1 MTSPKLASSSELLPG
16 KKDGAWIKNVLEG
29 DGLENSNF
37 AVQRELHS
45 QAVYTDLFYHSQTN
59 QNNAMFGLFVV
70 LGGGYSTRQGSEDL
84 SEAALSVTDAA
95 KLGISWRDLTA
106 FCLEVLHFNILFF
119 LRHLS
124 FNYLNNLLVYNS
136 ENLYN
141 FFRLWFQFWLPPLW
155 KKVTRKYF
163 NVAFWGKAK

>member
-1 MTSPKLASSSELLPG
+1 MTSPRLASSSELLPR
-16 KKDGAWIKNVLEG
+16 KKDGTWIKNVLEG

-70 LGGGYSTRQGSEDL
+70 LGGGYSTRQGSEDQ
-84 SEAALSVTDAA
+84 SEAALPATDAA
-95 KLGISWRDLTA
+95 KLGKSWRYLTA

-119 LRHLS
+119 FFSDTCPLIILIIFLCIIVKICIIS
-124 FNYLNNLLVYNS
+124 LGCGFNS
-136 ENLYN
+136 G
-141 FFRLWFQFWLPPLW
+141 FPQC
-155 KKVTRKYF
+155 
-163 NVAFWGKAK
+163 GKNH

>member
-1 MTSPKLASSSELLPG
+1 MALKTPILLFRGNFTHKQFIQIYFTIAKQIKIMQCLACLLC
-16 KKDGAWIKNVLEG
+16 WVEG
-29 DGLENSNF
+29 I
-37 AVQRELHS
+37 
-45 QAVYTDLFYHSQTN
+45 
-59 QNNAMFGLFVV
+59 
-70 LGGGYSTRQGSEDL
+70 YSTRQGSEDQ

-95 KLGISWRDLTA
+95 KLGISWKDLTA

-141 FFRLWFQFWLPPLW
+141 FFRLWFQFWLPPVW